1 MLIFR
6 EERGCYSSS
15 LKTKIPCMFKVLCPF
30 DNVLMKHEK
39 SLLHELFVFPPLGY
53 SNVVLYVSYSYFA
66 ISEGDKTDDMK
77 KREETLLS
85 QLMML
90 VKQRDQ
96 LVQIEDTQIQQR

>member
-1 MLIFR
+1 MNF
-6 EERGCYSSS
+6 S
-15 LKTKIPCMFKVLCPF
+15 KW
-30 DNVLMKHEK
+30 
-39 SLLHELFVFPPLGY
+39 ELFSGSPG
-53 SNVVLYVSYSYFA
+53 SYST